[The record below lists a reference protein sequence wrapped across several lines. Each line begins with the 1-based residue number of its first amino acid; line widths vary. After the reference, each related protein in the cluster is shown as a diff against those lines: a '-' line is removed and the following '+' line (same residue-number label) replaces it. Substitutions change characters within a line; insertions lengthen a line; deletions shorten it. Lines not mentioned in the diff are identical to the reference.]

1 MLLNVDRL
9 GDPETAK
16 QEQRAFLFKFLALLL
31 GTMAVSFGVTLL
43 LLI

>member
-1 MLLNVDRL
+1 MFLNVDRL

-16 QEQRAFLFKFLALLL
+16 QERRAFCLKLAALVLAS
-31 GTMAVSFGVTLL
+31 MAVGFGVPWL

>member
-1 MLLNVDRL
+1 MLNVDRL

-16 QEQRAFLFKFLALLL
+16 KEQRAFLFKFLALVLAS
-31 GTMAVSFGVTLL
+31 MAVGVGLAWL

>member
-1 MLLNVDRL
+1 MLFNVDRL

-16 QEQRAFLFKFLALLL
+16 QEQRAFLLKFLALLV
-31 GTMAVSFGVTLL
+31 GSMAVGFGVTWL

>member
-1 MLLNVDRL
+1 MLNVDRL

-16 QEQRAFLFKFLALLL
+16 QERRAFFLKLAALVLASL
-31 GTMAVSFGVTLL
+31 VVGFAVPWL